1 MKNTKKIIALI
12 LCAAI
17 SADFTACGNTE
28 DDDNNSAE
36 ITSKSVSE
44 QTVGSDDTDAS
55 AAASAENSR
64 VLIAYFSVPED
75 VDTDGVDAVAG
86 ASVVVSD
93 GEKLGNIEYTA
104 KLVQQTV
111 GGELFRIETVQDY
124 PLDHEKLVDFAYDEQ
139 SANARP
145 ELSSHIDDLEK
156 YDTVIL
162 GYPNWW
168 GDMPM
173 PVYTFLEEYD
183 FGAKTIIP
191 FTVHGGSG
199 LSRTVQTIS
208 ELQPGAH
215 VSDNTLSISRNDIS
229 GAKDEIIAWAESL
242 GIAVQ

>member
-1 MKNTKKIIALI
+1 MKNTQKIIALI
-12 LCAAI
+12 LGIAI
-17 SADFTACGNTE
+17 SAGFTACGNTA
-28 DDDNNSAE
+28 DDNNSAE
-36 ITSKSVSE
+36 ITSKSVSV
-44 QTVGSDDTDAS
+44 QNAGSDDTDDS
-55 AAASAENSR
+55 AAASTENSR

-124 PLDHEKLVDFAYDEQ
+124 PLDHEKLVDFAADEQ
-139 SANARP
+139 NTNARP

-156 YDTVIL
+156 YDTIIL

-191 FTVHGGSG
+191 FTVHGGSV

-208 ELQPGAH
+208 ELQPEAH
-215 VSDNTLSISRNDIS
+215 VSDNTLSISRNDVS
-229 GAKDEIIAWAESL
+229 GAKDEITTWAESL